1 MEEAFVLDLYRRM
14 CIGAIL
20 ALSFINCAA
29 AQQTATSG
37 TFVLHK
43 FAKAIGDETY
53 SIEAKDG
60 TYTLTS
66 HFLFTDRGSKV
77 PLETTFV
84 ARTDRMTPLSY
95 AAKGQA
101 SRQSNMDDT
110 LTVTSDRIAITR
122 NGKTEIQT
130 PSEPWFITD
139 GYSPVA
145 MQEQMMRW
153 WLRNGK
159 PAEFTVYPAKTTV
172 RIVPAGTLSV
182 GGLAAHGYTVSGL
195 IWGQESLWTDDAQ
208 NLIALVSTDAEFD
221 HFEAVRQP
229 YQANLGVFIA
239 AAVQADLAA
248 LATLTTTARMAPA
261 RSLAITGATLE
272 DSTGAVPVKDS
283 VILIE
288 DGVIKAVGVRGHV
301 RIPNDATILDAS
313 GKYAV
318 PGLWDMHAHY
328 EQVEWGPI
336 YLAAGVTSVR
346 DVGNEFD
353 FIRTVHDELDRKQNP
368 AIGPHIEFAGI
379 IDGTGPISLGA
390 VTADTPEQALQW
402 VERYKAAGARQIKIY
417 SSVKPEIVRAI
428 TTDAQARDMT
438 VTGHIPEG
446 MTAIE
451 GVHDGMDQI
460 NHISYEVPYFSH
472 PVLGADGKPDRTKA
486 SVLELDGP
494 RVKDLISTLQNHHTI
509 LDPTIA
515 LYESFLNTKP
525 LDQLEPGIDH
535 LPPQLREALDS
546 PPATGDKAALASA
559 RWQIVIATLK
569 ALHAAGIPIVA
580 GTDQAIPGYSLHR
593 ELELYVD
600 AGFTPLEALQAA
612 TIVAARALGVE
623 KESGSLEAGKR
634 GDVLLL
640 TADPLADIHNTR
652 AVWRTVAAGAVYDP
666 APLWRSVGFLP

>member
-1 MEEAFVLDLYRRM
+1 VFDRYRLIGVAIMLAFTSS
-14 CIGAIL
+14 G
-20 ALSFINCAA
+20 AA
-29 AQQTATSG
+29 AGQTATSG
-37 TFVLHK
+37 TFVLYK
-43 FAKAIGDETY
+43 FAKEIGSETY
-53 SIEAKDG
+53 SIVANDE

-66 HFLFTDRGSKV
+66 HFLFTDRGHKV

-84 ARTDRMTPLSY
+84 AATAGMAPRSY

-101 SRQSNMDDT
+101 SRLANMDDT
-110 LTVTSDRIAITR
+110 LTVTGNTVSITR
-122 NGKTEIQT
+122 SGKAETQT
-130 PSEPWFITD
+130 ASGPWFITD

-153 WLRNGK
+153 WLTHGQ
-159 PAEFTVYPAKTTV
+159 PAEFTVYPSKAMV
-172 RIVPAGTLSV
+172 HILPSSTLTV

-195 IWGQESLWTDDAQ
+195 IWGQESLWVDDSQ

-229 YQANLGVFIA
+229 YQQSLGMFIS

-248 LATLTTTARMAPA
+248 LTKLTATARMAPA
-261 RSLAITGATLE
+261 RILAITGATLD
-272 DSTGAVPVKDS
+272 DSTGAPPVKDS

-288 DGVIKAVGVRGHV
+288 NGMIKAVGTRSQV
-301 RIPNDATILDAS
+301 RIPKGATIVDAS

-368 AIGPHIEFAGI
+368 AIGPHLEFAGV

-390 VTADTPEQALQW
+390 VIADTPEQALDFVQ
-402 VERYKAAGARQIKIY
+402 RYKAAGARQIKIY

-428 TTDAQARDMT
+428 TTDAHARGMT

-460 NHISYEVPYFSH
+460 NHIDYELPYFSH
-472 PVLGADGKPDRTKA
+472 PVLGPDGKPDRTKA
-486 SVLELDGP
+486 PVLELDGP
-494 RVKDLISTLQNHHTI
+494 RAKDLISTLQVHHTI
-509 LDPTIA
+509 LDPTVAIF
-515 LYESFLNTKP
+515 EMFLNTRP
-525 LDQLEPGIDH
+525 LSQLEPGIDH
-535 LPPQLREALDS
+535 LPPQLREALDT
-546 PPATGDKAALASA
+546 PPASGDKGAIANAN
-559 RWQIVIATLK
+559 WQAVMATLRT
-569 ALHAAGIPIVA
+569 LHTAGIPMVA

-593 ELELYVD
+593 EIELYVE
-600 AGFTPLEALQAA
+600 AGFSPLEALQAA

-623 KESGSLEAGKR
+623 KESGTLEVGKR

-640 TADPLADIHNTR
+640 NADPLADIHNTR

-666 APLWRSVGFLP
+666 VPLWQSVGFLP

>member
-1 MEEAFVLDLYRRM
+1 VLYRW
-14 CIGAIL
+14 IGFAIIL
-20 ALSFINCAA
+20 ALTSTSGAG
-29 AQQTATSG
+29 QTATSG

-43 FAKAIGDETY
+43 FAREIGSETY
-53 SIEAKDG
+53 SIVAKDE

-66 HFLFTDRGSKV
+66 HFLFTDRGHKV

-84 ARTDRMTPLSY
+84 AAAAGMTPRSY

-101 SRQSNMDDT
+101 SRLSNMDDA
-110 LTVTSDRIAITR
+110 LRVTGNTISITR
-122 NGKTEIQT
+122 SGKTETQT
-130 PSEPWFITD
+130 ASRPWFITD

-153 WLRNGK
+153 WLTHGQ
-159 PAEFTVYPAKTTV
+159 PAEFTVYPSKAMVHILPASTLTV
-172 RIVPAGTLSV
+172 S
-182 GGLAAHGYTVSGL
+182 GLAAHGYTVSGL
-195 IWGQESLWTDDAQ
+195 IWGQESLWVDNSQ
-208 NLIALVSTDAEFD
+208 NLVALVSTDAEFD

-229 YQANLGVFIA
+229 YQQSLGVFIA
-239 AAVQADLAA
+239 AAVQADLVALTKLTAA
-248 LATLTTTARMAPA
+248 ARMAPA
-261 RSLAITGATLE
+261 RILAITGATLD
-272 DSTGAVPVKDS
+272 DSTGAPPVNDS
-283 VILIE
+283 LILIE
-288 DGVIKAVGVRGHV
+288 NGVIKAVGPRSQVRV
-301 RIPNDATILDAS
+301 PKDATILDAS

-368 AIGPHIEFAGI
+368 AIGPHLEFAGV

-390 VTADTPEQALQW
+390 VIADTPEQALDRVQ
-402 VERYKAAGARQIKIY
+402 RYKAAGARQIKIY
-417 SSVKPEIVRAI
+417 SSVKPEVVRAI
-428 TTDAQARDMT
+428 TTDAHAREMT

-460 NHISYEVPYFSH
+460 NHIDYEVPYFSH
-472 PVLGADGKPDRTKA
+472 PVLGADGKPDETKA
-486 SVLELDGP
+486 PVLELEGP
-494 RVKDLISTLQNHHTI
+494 RTKDLISTLQVHHTI
-509 LDPTIA
+509 LDPTVA
-515 LYESFLNTKP
+515 LFETFFNTKP

-535 LPPQLREALDS
+535 LPPQLREALDTH
-546 PPATGDKAALASA
+546 PATGDKAAIANA
-559 RWQIVIATLK
+559 RWQTVMATLR

-593 ELELYVD
+593 EIELYVE

-623 KESGSLEAGKR
+623 NESGTLEVGKR

-640 TADPLADIHNTR
+640 NADPLADIHNTR

-666 APLWRSVGFLP
+666 VPLWKSVGFLP

>member
-1 MEEAFVLDLYRRM
+1 MLDCYRL
-14 CIGAIL
+14 IGLAIIL
-20 ALSFINCAA
+20 ALASTSGAA
-29 AQQTATSG
+29 AGQPATSG

-43 FAKAIGDETY
+43 FAKEIGSETY
-53 SIEAKDG
+53 SIEAKDE

-66 HFLFTDRGSKV
+66 HFLFTDRGHKV

-84 ARTDRMTPLSY
+84 AASAGMTPRSY
-95 AAKGQA
+95 VAKGQA
-101 SRQSNMDDT
+101 SRFSNMDDT
-110 LTVTSDRIAITR
+110 LIVDGNTISITR
-122 NGKTEIQT
+122 SGKTETQT
-130 PSEPWFITD
+130 ASEPWFITD

-153 WLRNGK
+153 WLTHGR
-159 PAEFTVYPAKTTV
+159 PAEFTVYPSNAMVHILPASTQTV
-172 RIVPAGTLSV
+172 S
-182 GGLAAHGYTVSGL
+182 GLAAHGYTVSGL
-195 IWGQESLWTDDAQ
+195 IWGQESLWVDDSQ

-229 YQANLGVFIA
+229 YQQNLGVFIA

-248 LATLTTTARMAPA
+248 LTKLTAAARMAPA
-261 RSLAITGATLE
+261 RILAVTGATLD
-272 DSTGAVPVKDS
+272 DSTGAPPVKDS

-288 DGVIKAVGVRGHV
+288 NGVIKAVGPRSQV
-301 RIPNDATILDAS
+301 RIPKDATILDAS

-353 FIRTVHDELDRKQNP
+353 FIRTLHEELDRKQNP
-368 AIGPHIEFAGI
+368 AIGPHLEFAGV

-390 VTADTPEQALQW
+390 VIADTPEQALDRVQ
-402 VERYKAAGARQIKIY
+402 RYKAAGARQIKIY

-428 TTDAQARDMT
+428 TTDAHARAMT

-460 NHISYEVPYFSH
+460 NHIDYELPYFSH

-486 SVLELDGP
+486 GVLELDGP
-494 RVKDLISTLQNHHTI
+494 RAKDLISTLQVHHTV
-509 LDPTIA
+509 LDPTVA
-515 LYESFLNTKP
+515 LFESFFNTKP
-525 LDQLEPGIDH
+525 LNQLEPGIDH
-535 LPPQLREALDS
+535 LPPQLREALDN
-546 PPATGDKAALASA
+546 PPATGDKAAIANA
-559 RWQIVIATLK
+559 KWQNVMATLR
-569 ALHAAGIPIVA
+569 ALHAAGIPMVA

-593 ELELYVD
+593 EIELYVE

-623 KESGSLEAGKR
+623 NESGTLEAGKR

-640 TADPLADIHNTR
+640 NADPLADIHNTR

-666 APLWRSVGFLP
+666 APLWQSVGFLP

>member
-1 MEEAFVLDLYRRM
+1 VEGLFVLKHYRRTA
-14 CIGAIL
+14 IVIIL
-20 ALSFINCAA
+20 APFISCAA
-29 AQQTATSG
+29 AQQAATSG

-43 FAKAIGDETY
+43 FAKEIGSETY
-53 SIEAKDG
+53 SIEAKGD

-110 LTVTSDRIAITR
+110 LTVARNSISITR
-122 NGKTEIQT
+122 SGKAETQT
-130 PSEPWFITD
+130 PTEPWFITD

-153 WLRNGK
+153 WLMNGK

-182 GGLAAHGYTVSGL
+182 GSLAAHGYTVSGL
-195 IWGQESLWTDDAQ
+195 IWGQESLWIDDSQ

-229 YQANLGVFIA
+229 YQAYLGVFIG

-248 LATLTTTARMAPA
+248 LATLTAKARMAPA
-261 RSLAITGATLE
+261 RRLAITGATLE
-272 DSTGAVPVKDS
+272 DSTGVAPLKDS

-353 FIRTVHDELDRKQNP
+353 FIRTVHDELDRKEKP
-368 AIGPHIEFAGI
+368 AIGPYIEFAGI
-379 IDGTGPISLGA
+379 IDGSSPISLGA

-417 SSVKPEIVRAI
+417 SSVKPMIVRAI
-428 TTDAQARDMT
+428 TADAHARDMT

-460 NHISYEVPYFSH
+460 NHISYELPYFSH

-486 SVLELDGP
+486 AVLELDGP
-494 RVKDLISTLQNHHTI
+494 RVKDLISTLQSHHTV

-546 PPATGDKAALASA
+546 PPATGDKAALTTA
-559 RWQIVIATLK
+559 RWQIVMATLK
-569 ALHAAGIPIVA
+569 ALHAAGIPIIA
-580 GTDQAIPGYSLHR
+580 GTDQAVPGYSLHR
-593 ELELYVD
+593 ELELYVE

-666 APLWRSVGFLP
+666 APLWQSVGFLP